1 MLPRARLSGTGWAG
15 LGFSLEA
22 TLAEVNVIEETLTL
36 LEDSFAVYVAW
47 KRLVVQHQVRGVKV
61 HDARLVAA
69 MNAHGVQRILTF
81 NTGDFSRF
89 PIEAIHPAAMV
100 G

>member
-36 LEDSFAVYVAW
+36 LEDSVAVYVAR

-69 MNAHGVQRILTF
+69 MNVHGVGQILTF
-81 NTGDFSRF
+81 NTGDFARF
-89 PIEAIHPAAMV
+89 GVATIHPTATV